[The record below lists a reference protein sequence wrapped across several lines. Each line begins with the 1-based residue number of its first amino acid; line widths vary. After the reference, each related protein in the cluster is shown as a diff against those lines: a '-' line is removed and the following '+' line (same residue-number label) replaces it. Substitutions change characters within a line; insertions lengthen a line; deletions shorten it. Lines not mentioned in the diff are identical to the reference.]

1 MAAIS
6 GNIALASAVGCS
18 RPDTRVNSFIFNWL
32 SQCLSTALTAGWVT
46 LSERA
51 APVTQPVRMIA
62 WKTSICRRF
71 MARQTVLCIGPDIS
85 RAYGLRQAPD
95 WTRAP
100 PAAHTRRKTTRGNAA
115 MRSKDAVRVGSGAGT
130 SDDRLVPALE
140 LAERGDIDYLV
151 FECLAERTVSR
162 ENLSRSKNPEQGYSP
177 SLHARLRMVLPTCI
191 GKGIRIVSNMGAAN
205 PLGGARA
212 ARKEAADLGL
222 GDVAVAVVLGDDVSS
237 LVKHK
242 GELRLIENGEPLESI
257 LPKMISANAYLG
269 ADVVC
274 EALNTGAPIVLSG
287 RVADPSLFLAPM
299 MHEFDWAYDDLPK
312 IAQGTAAGHL
322 LECTASV
329 TGGCFGWPSRKDVPD
344 LARNGFPFAE
354 VKADGSI
361 VIGKTPGS
369 GGRLDVMTCTE
380 QLIYEIHDPA
390 AYITPDCVLDITGIA
405 LTQEAADR
413 VRITNAK
420 ARTATPTY
428 KVNVGYADGYIGEG
442 EVSYGGID
450 AVARA
455 KWAAEIVKERL
466 KLEGFVY
473 DDFRV
478 DLIGLS
484 SLHDQVAIRPEPYEV
499 RLRMAGRTNDRKAAH
514 AIGFEVRAL
523 HMHGPGGAGGGCE
536 ARGRDVLAVK
546 SGLLPK
552 SMVNAQVVVEGKL

>member
-1 MAAIS
+1 MKPE
-6 GNIALASAVGCS
+6 N
-18 RPDTRVNSFIFNWL
+18 
-32 SQCLSTALTAGWVT
+32 
-46 LSERA
+46 
-51 APVTQPVRMIA
+51 
-62 WKTSICRRF
+62 
-71 MARQTVLCIGPDIS
+71 
-85 RAYGLRQAPD
+85 
-95 WTRAP
+95 
-100 PAAHTRRKTTRGNAA
+100 
-115 MRSKDAVRVGSGAGT
+115 AVRIGAGAGT

-162 ENLSRSKNPEQGYSP
+162 ENLSRSKNPDLGYAP
-177 SLHARLRMVLPTCI
+177 SLHSRLRMVLPACI
-191 GKGIRIVSNMGAAN
+191 KNGIRIVSNMGAAN

-237 LVKHK
+237 VVQHRAGLM
-242 GELRLIENGEPLESI
+242 LIENGEPLESI

-299 MHEFDWAYDDLPK
+299 LHEFDWSYDDTAK

-329 TGGCFGWPSRKDVPD
+329 TGGCFGWPGKKDVPD
-344 LARNGFPFAE
+344 LANNGYPFAD
-354 VKADGSI
+354 VTPDGGI
-361 VIGKTPGS
+361 VIGKTPDS

-380 QLIYEIHDPA
+380 QLIYEIHDPT
-390 AYITPDCVLDITGIA
+390 AYITPDCVLDISGIA

-413 VRITNAK
+413 VRVSGARAK
-420 ARTATPTY
+420 PRTPTY

-455 KWAAEIVKERL
+455 KWAAEVVKERL
-466 KLEGFVY
+466 RRQGFTY
-473 DDFRV
+473 DDFRM
-478 DLIGLS
+478 DLIGMS
-484 SLHDQVAIRPEPYEV
+484 SLHGEPEKRPEPYEV
-499 RLRMAGRTNDRKAAH
+499 RLRLAGRTHDRKAAH
-514 AIGFEVRAL
+514 AIGFETRAL
-523 HMHGPGGAGGGCE
+523 HMHGPGGAGGACE
-536 ARGRDVLAVK
+536 PRVRDVLAVK
-546 SGLLPK
+546 SVLLPK
-552 SMVNAQVVVEGKL
+552 NMVNPQVVVEGTL